1 MARGEENLEIK
12 ARDPATEAYL
22 VRALKTTIPLV
33 LVETVSSL
41 YSLADTY
48 FVSGLGMEALAGVG
62 VAGYIIWLYTV
73 VFALFQT
80 PLMILVSQSIGAE
93 LKEKAREVIGEA
105 CVKGGFTIL
114 LVTIAYYLASPIFL
128 AVQSGL
134 SGTAYDNALTY
145 LLIRVAGLPV
155 FYFSMCFDTAII
167 ATARTRITLLVNTLG
182 LTANIIL
189 DPLLIYGYL
198 GFPRL
203 GIAGAA
209 YATVISSVFTI
220 PLQIHYLG
228 KLGLKPALRNDN
240 SFFTKI
246 ICLGA
251 PAFLERLVFSLG
263 NNVYAGVISRIS
275 PRVMAAHNIGL
286 RIESLIY
293 MPGFAFATT
302 ASTLVGQ
309 KIGEGRV
316 DEARKVGFETIKL
329 GALTMG
335 LLGLVIAAGGRVL
348 VTPFSPDEEIAGLA
362 ATYLLI
368 AGLSELGL
376 GLSMVV
382 GGAIRGAGNTKI
394 PFLVNT
400 ASLYLFRVVPSILLS
415 KPLGVIGPWL
425 AMFIDVY
432 ARGLILLAV
441 YRRVFHKLAVK
452 HV

>member
-1 MARGEENLEIK
+1 MKPIVKYFDVKAKEPVEE
-12 ARDPATEAYL
+12 TYL
-22 VRALKTTIPLV
+22 TRALKTTIPLV
-33 LVETVSSL
+33 LVETISSL

-48 FVSGLGMEALAGVG
+48 FVSGLGEEALAGVG
-62 VAGYIIWLYTV
+62 VAGYILWLYTV
-73 VFALFQT
+73 VFALFQV
-80 PLMILVSQSIGAE
+80 PLMILVSQSIGAG
-93 LKEKAREVIGEA
+93 LKEKAQGIIGEV

-114 LVTIAYYLASPIFL
+114 IVTATYYVASPLFL
-128 AVQSGL
+128 TIQSGL

-145 LLIRVAGLPV
+145 LIIRVAGLPV

-167 ATARTRITLLVNTLG
+167 ATARTKITLLVNTLG

-198 GFPRL
+198 GFPKL

-209 YATVISSVFTI
+209 YATVISSAFTI
-220 PLQIHYLG
+220 PLQLYYLG
-228 KLGLKPALRNDN
+228 KMGLRPAIDSGNG
-240 SFFTKI
+240 FFRKI
-246 ICLGA
+246 ISLGA

-309 KIGEGRV
+309 KIGEGKIE
-316 DEARKVGFETIKL
+316 DARKVGFETIKL
-329 GALTMG
+329 GALAMG
-335 LLGLVIAAGGRVL
+335 LLGLVVAFGGRIL
-348 VTPFSPDEEIAGLA
+348 VTPFSPDEEIAALA

-400 ASLYLFRVVPSILLS
+400 ASLYLFRVAPSIILS
-415 KPLGVIGPWL
+415 RPLGVIGPWL

-432 ARGLILLAV
+432 ARGLILLVV
-441 YRRVFHKLAVK
+441 YRRMFHKLAVK

>member
-1 MARGEENLEIK
+1 MRPSGKDLNLKSEEATGE
-12 ARDPATEAYL
+12 TYL
-22 VRALKTTIPLV
+22 ARALKTTIPLV

-48 FVSGLGMEALAGVG
+48 FVSGLGEEALAGVG
-62 VAGYIIWLYTV
+62 VAGYILWLYTV

-80 PLMILVSQSIGAE
+80 PLMILVSQSIGAGMR
-93 LKEKAREVIGEA
+93 EKARRILGEV
-105 CVKGGFTIL
+105 CVKGGFAIIM
-114 LVTIAYYLASPIFL
+114 VTVAYYLASPALLTI
-128 AVQSGL
+128 QSGL
-134 SGTAYDNALTY
+134 SGAAYDNALSY
-145 LLIRVAGLPV
+145 LLIRVTGLPV
-155 FYFSMCFDTAII
+155 FYLSLCFDTAII
-167 ATARTRITLLVNTLG
+167 ATARTKITLLVNTIG
-182 LTANIIL
+182 LIVNVIL
-189 DPLLIYGYL
+189 DPLLIYGHL
-198 GFPRL
+198 GFPGL
-203 GIAGAA
+203 GVSGAA
-209 YATVISSVFTI
+209 YATVISSVTTI
-220 PLQIHYLG
+220 PLQLHYLR
-228 KLGLKPALRNDN
+228 KLGLKPSLDSGE
-240 SFFTKI
+240 SFFKKTVS
-246 ICLGA
+246 LGA

-309 KIGEGRV
+309 KIGEGKV
-316 DEARKVGFETIKL
+316 EEAGRVGFETIRL

-335 LLGLVIAAGGRVL
+335 LLGLAIAVGGRAL
-348 VTPFSPDEEIAGLA
+348 VEPFSPDGEIAELA

-376 GLSMVV
+376 GLSMIV

-400 ASLYLFRVVPSILLS
+400 VSLYLFRVAPSILLS
-415 KPLGVIGPWL
+415 KSLGVIGPWL
-425 AMFIDVY
+425 AMFMDVY
-432 ARGLILLAV
+432 ARGIILLVV
-441 YRRVFHKLAVK
+441 YRKMFHKLAVK